1 MTLKVCKFGGTS
13 LADASQ
19 MKKVKEIIESDENR
33 RIIVPS
39 APGKRS
45 DDDTKITDLLLMSRE
60 LIHDKGSFESLF
72 DKVKMRFEDMI
83 QALEMNFDLEDA
95 FMDIRYNLLKGVS
108 DDYIVSRGEYLN
120 GKLLANYLGYD
131 FIDPVQVIRFDE
143 KGMYDD
149 AATQKLLEE
158 ALKDVDRA
166 VIPGFYGG
174 TEKGDVRIFSRGGS
188 DITGAIV
195 ARACQADVYE
205 NWTDVSGLL
214 MTDPRIVKGAKPI
227 KSISYQELRE
237 MSSMGA
243 TVIHEDAVY
252 PAQVAA
258 IPINIRNTNRPADPG
273 TFIESHNRS
282 LDDSSITGIAGKKD
296 YAILKVM
303 KNGLSKD
310 KVLVDSLFQT
320 ASRHGIN
327 YEHMPSTVDS
337 ISLVLPKLNKVKTL
351 NTLIDEIY
359 TSVNPDEIKIV
370 DNIAL
375 IGVVASNLSNK
386 PKIISTLFGVLSTL
400 GIGVKMIDLGSNDIN
415 IIIGVD
421 NEDYEYAI
429 KGIYN
434 AYN

>member
-19 MKKVKEIIESDENR
+19 LKKVKDIIESDENR

-45 DDDTKITDLLLMSRE
+45 DEDTKITDLLLMSRE
-60 LIHDKGSFESLF
+60 FINDKASFEKTF
-72 DKVKMRFEDMI
+72 DKVKVRFEEI
-83 QALEMNFDLEDA
+83 IHELKMNFDLENE
-95 FMDIRYNLLKGVS
+95 FMEIRYNLLHDVS

-120 GKLLANYLGYD
+120 GKLLAHYLGYQ
-131 FIDPVQVIRFDE
+131 FIDPVAVIRFDE
-143 KGMYDD
+143 NGVYDD
-149 AATQKLLEE
+149 QATQALVEE
-158 ALKDVDRA
+158 ALQDVDRA

-174 TEKGDVRIFSRGGS
+174 TEKGEVRIFSRGGS
-188 DITGAIV
+188 DITGAII
-195 ARACQADVYE
+195 ARACKADVYE

-227 KSISYQELRE
+227 SSISYQELRE
-237 MSSMGA
+237 LSSMGA

-258 IPINIRNTNRPADPG
+258 IPINIRNTNRPTDPG
-273 TFIESHNRS
+273 TFIEAYSRTK
-282 LDDSSITGIAGKKD
+282 DDCSITGIAGKKD

-303 KNGLSKD
+303 KNGINKN
-310 KVLVDSLFQT
+310 KELVDSLFQS
-320 ASRHGIN
+320 ASKHGIN

-337 ISLVLPKLNKVKTL
+337 VSLVLPKLSKVGTL
-351 NTLIDEIY
+351 NTLIDDIY
-359 TSVNPDEIKIV
+359 SIVNPDEIKIV

-375 IGVVASNLSNK
+375 IGVVASDLSKK
-386 PKIISTLFGVLSTL
+386 PKIISTLFGVLGTL

-415 IIIGVD
+415 ITIGID